1 MTTALIAQE
10 PAPAAD
16 PNAPAGGGSGGF
28 MMMLPILMIAFFLI
42 VLLPQSRRQ
51 KREAAAMLANVK
63 RGAKVV
69 TSAGI
74 VGTIVT
80 IKDGEDEVTLRS
92 DDTKLRI
99 LRSSIVRVLGQEAAS
114 DLARD
119 LLDRVPTSFMLK

>member
-16 PNAPAGGGSGGF
+16 PNAPAAGGGSGGF

-99 LRSSIVRVLGQEAAS
+99 LRSSIVRVLGQEDSEA
-114 DLARD
+114 
-119 LLDRVPTSFMLK
+119 K